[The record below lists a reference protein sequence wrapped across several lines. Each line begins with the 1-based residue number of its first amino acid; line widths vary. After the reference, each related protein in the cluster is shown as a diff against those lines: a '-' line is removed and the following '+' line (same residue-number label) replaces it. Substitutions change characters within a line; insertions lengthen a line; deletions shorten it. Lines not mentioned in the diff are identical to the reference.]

1 MGIGHKDS
9 AGKIFAIVGRK
20 NGPRDSSYLWQYLSE
35 DDGTGAG
42 AVKATLIGKFGSF
55 SCQKEIEAMPL
66 MMHWDMFTILMK
78 GSASENVLPTQQ
90 RAIKSWAFLGKPRT
104 RGNKYLRGYGT

>member
-35 DDGTGAG
+35 DDGTGA
-42 AVKATLIGKFGSF
+42 VKATLIGKVGSF
-55 SCQKEIEAMPL
+55 SCQK
-66 MMHWDMFTILMK
+66 
-78 GSASENVLPTQQ
+78 
-90 RAIKSWAFLGKPRT
+90 
-104 RGNKYLRGYGT
+104 